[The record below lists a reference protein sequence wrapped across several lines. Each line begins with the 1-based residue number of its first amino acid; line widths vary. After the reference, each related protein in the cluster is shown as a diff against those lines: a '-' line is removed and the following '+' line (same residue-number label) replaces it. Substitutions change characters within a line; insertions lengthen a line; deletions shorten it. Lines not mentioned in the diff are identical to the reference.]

1 VWDYQPADAKVGSLG
16 KGAPAAAWGTEH
28 TMPIEAFFMV
38 LGAALV
44 HAIWNAL
51 VKADG
56 DRLSLIE
63 WMSGTQIVVSL
74 CLIPVVSVPA
84 PDSWPFLLASSG
96 LNTAYMFMLNRAYQ
110 AGDLSL
116 VYPVA
121 RGLAPLIV
129 AIVSAVALG
138 QTLTYANQM
147 GVLLIVLGITSLA
160 LSRKPRSLMDLRPL
174 VLAAVTA
181 VFIGSYTIVDGLGAR
196 LAGSAHAYVVWHSL
210 VASMAIVACAR
221 WLRRGGRGSVLRRTR
236 NAGIAA
242 GIMSYGAGWV
252 VIWALTLAPFALVS
266 ALRETGVVFA
276 VLIGVVVLKER
287 LSLARLASIAS
298 TLIGTTV
305 LRLGR

>member
-1 VWDYQPADAKVGSLG
+1 
-16 KGAPAAAWGTEH
+16 
-28 TMPIEAFFMV
+28 MPIEAFFMV

-44 HAIWNAL
+44 HATWNAL

-63 WMSGTQIVVSL
+63 LMSGTQILVSL

-84 PDSWPFLLASSG
+84 ADSWPFLLVSSG
-96 LNTAYMFMLNRAYQ
+96 LNTGYMFMLNRAYQ
-110 AGDLSL
+110 SGDLSL

-121 RGLAPLIV
+121 RGLAPLVV

-147 GVLLIVLGITSLA
+147 GVLLIVLGVTSLA
-160 LSRKPRSLMDLRPL
+160 LSRRLTSLIDLRPL
-174 VLAAVTA
+174 VLAAATA
-181 VFIGSYTIVDGLGAR
+181 VFIGSYTVVDGLGAR
-196 LAGSAHAYVVWHSL
+196 VAGSAHAYVVWLSL
-210 VASMAIVACAR
+210 VTSIAIVACVR
-221 WLRRGGRGSVLRRTR
+221 WLRRGRRAPILRRTR

-276 VLIGVVVLKER
+276 VLIGVVALKER
-287 LSLARLASIAS
+287 VSLARLASIGT

-305 LRLGR
+305 LKLGR

>member
-1 VWDYQPADAKVGSLG
+1 
-16 KGAPAAAWGTEH
+16 
-28 TMPIEAFFMV
+28 MPIEALFMV

-44 HAIWNAL
+44 HATWNAL

-63 WMSGTQIVVSL
+63 LMSGTQILVSL
-74 CLIPVVSVPA
+74 CLIPFVSVPA
-84 PDSWPFLLASSG
+84 ADSWPFLLVSSG
-96 LNTAYMFMLNRAYQ
+96 LNTGYMFMLNRAYQ
-110 AGDLSL
+110 SGDLSL

-121 RGLAPLIV
+121 RGLAPLVV
-129 AIVSAVALG
+129 AVVSAVALG

-147 GVLLIVLGITSLA
+147 GVLLIVLGVTSLA
-160 LSRKPRSLMDLRPL
+160 LSRRLTSLIDLRPL
-174 VLAAVTA
+174 VLAAATA
-181 VFIGSYTIVDGLGAR
+181 VFIGSYTVVDGLGAR
-196 LAGSAHAYVVWHSL
+196 VAGSAHAYVVWLSL
-210 VASMAIVACAR
+210 VTSIAIVACVR
-221 WLRRGGRGSVLRRTR
+221 WLRRGRRAPILRRTR

-276 VLIGVVVLKER
+276 VLIGVVALKER
-287 LSLARLASIAS
+287 VSLARLASIGT

-305 LRLGR
+305 LKLGR

>member
-1 VWDYQPADAKVGSLG
+1 
-16 KGAPAAAWGTEH
+16 
-28 TMPIEAFFMV
+28 MPIEAFFMV

-44 HAIWNAL
+44 HATWNAL

-63 WMSGTQIVVSL
+63 LMSGTQILVSL

-84 PDSWPFLLASSG
+84 ADSWPFLLVSSG
-96 LNTAYMFMLNRAYQ
+96 LNTGYMFMLNRAYQ
-110 AGDLSL
+110 SGDLSL

-121 RGLAPLIV
+121 RGLAPLVV

-138 QTLTYANQM
+138 QTLTYANQI
-147 GVLLIVLGITSLA
+147 GVLLIVLGVTSLA
-160 LSRKPRSLMDLRPL
+160 LSRRLTSLIDLRPL
-174 VLAAVTA
+174 VLAAATA
-181 VFIGSYTIVDGLGAR
+181 VFIGSYTVVDGLGAR
-196 LAGSAHAYVVWHSL
+196 VAGSAHAYVVWLSL
-210 VASMAIVACAR
+210 VTSIAIVACVR
-221 WLRRGGRGSVLRRTR
+221 WLRRGRRAPILRRTR

-276 VLIGVVVLKER
+276 VLIGVVALKER
-287 LSLARLASIAS
+287 VSLARLASIGT

-305 LRLGR
+305 LKLGR